1 MENVLLIMTLLCLL
15 AGVFKNSLAPGRYYP
30 LVFAVLCA
38 AAVWFSGRYAVRVNK
53 LSVSEALE
61 DFKVMQDVNIVVT
74 LHLLLI
80 LGFAASKL
88 KKVFGLARP
97 WYLRMLEYLPA
108 LLVLPAFFYL
118 YLSLLFFFV
127 GIPFGWMGGILSVL
141 ALLLVG
147 GGAYL
152 LRMAV
157 PEEELRVEL
166 LLMMEFLLFVLMLCS
181 TIFHPAAIVF
191 SPETRVDW
199 ASLVYTALVIVVLF
213 GFGFAWRVWRQRRS
227 A

>member
-118 YLSLLFFFV
+118 YLSLLFSFV
-127 GIPFGWMGGILSVL
+127 GVPFGWMGGILSVL

-152 LRMAV
+152 LRMAPRKASAV
-157 PEEELRVEL
+157 ARWVALAVKKALTLPE
-166 LLMMEFLLFVLMLCS
+166 
-181 TIFHPAAIVF
+181 
-191 SPETRVDW
+191 
-199 ASLVYTALVIVVLF
+199 
-213 GFGFAWRVWRQRRS
+213 VWMPPSAVATRRS
-227 A
+227 WVPAMSASRVRVATLTRSIWGMGSLPGNGR

>member
-15 AGVFKNSLAPGRYYP
+15 AGVFKNSLAPGRYYH

-80 LGFAASKL
+80 LGFAVSKL
-88 KKVFGLARP
+88 KKVFGLVRP
-97 WYLRMLEYLPA
+97 WYLRMLD
-108 LLVLPAFFYL
+108 V
-118 YLSLLFFFV
+118 
-127 GIPFGWMGGILSVL
+127 PFGWMGGILSVL

-152 LRMAV
+152 LRVAV

-191 SPETRVDW
+191 SPETQVDW